1 MRIASA
7 IIVPSP
13 SSHLSLSVSF
23 SIPMEMRMKIN
34 FVMEA
39 RSERRISDE
48 FPVAISLRFR
58 AHAEME
64 EDTSQ
69 NALSGVVEAR
79 DFTKYLNILLNYDNE
94 RGICIN

>member
-1 MRIASA
+1 
-7 IIVPSP
+7 
-13 SSHLSLSVSF
+13 
-23 SIPMEMRMKIN
+23 MEMRLKIN

-58 AHAEME
+58 AHAENE

-69 NALSGVVEAR
+69 NALSR
-79 DFTKYLNILLNYDNE
+79 CSRSSRFNKIFKYIVKL
-94 RGICIN
+94 

>member
-1 MRIASA
+1 
-7 IIVPSP
+7 
-13 SSHLSLSVSF
+13 
-23 SIPMEMRMKIN
+23 MEMRMKIN

-69 NALSGVVEAR
+69 NALSGVVEGSR
-79 DFTKYLNILLNYDNE
+79 FNKIFKYIVKLW
-94 RGICIN
+94 

>member
-1 MRIASA
+1 
-7 IIVPSP
+7 
-13 SSHLSLSVSF
+13 
-23 SIPMEMRMKIN
+23 MEMRMKIN

-64 EDTSQ
+64 EDTS
-69 NALSGVVEAR
+69 
-79 DFTKYLNILLNYDNE
+79 
-94 RGICIN
+94 

>member
-1 MRIASA
+1 MNFNLSFHAHSISHHCSFALL
-7 IIVPSP
+7 SP
-13 SSHLSLSVSF
+13 SL

-79 DFTKYLNILLNYDNE
+79 DFTKYLNIL
-94 RGICIN
+94 